1 MGAKL
6 GINLAQLIVQP
17 MYREHILQAQSSDI
31 EGSKIRKKMEAM
43 IETPFRIADDG
54 TLIMG

>member
-43 IETPFRIADDG
+43 IVSG
-54 TLIMG
+54 